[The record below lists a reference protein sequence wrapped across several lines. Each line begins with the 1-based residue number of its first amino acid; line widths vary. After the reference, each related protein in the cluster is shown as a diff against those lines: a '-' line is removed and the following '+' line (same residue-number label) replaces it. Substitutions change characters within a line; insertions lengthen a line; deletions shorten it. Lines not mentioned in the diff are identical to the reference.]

1 MVKILVCEDDRAL
14 NSLVTSYLSDCGY
27 EVTSCPNGEEGLF
40 ALNRK
45 VELPAYIFAYGFGI
59 IASLILGLGMC
70 LAMQVIGTGIPL
82 MVLGIVIGIIGIALV
97 SVNYP
102 IFLAIMKARKK
113 KYAEKVISLSDELLN
128 K

>member
-1 MVKILVCEDDRAL
+1 MSEKEKIVKQIKE
-14 NSLVTSYLSDCGY
+14 GY
-27 EVTSCPNGEEGLF
+27 EPKSKTKYDELI
-40 ALNRK
+40 ALNRR

-59 IASLILGLGMC
+59 IASLILGIGMC

-82 MVLGIVIGIIGIALV
+82 MVLGIVIGIAGIALV

-102 IFLAIMKARKK
+102 IFLAIMKSRKK
-113 KYAEKVISLSDELLN
+113 KFAEKVVALSDELLT

>member
-1 MVKILVCEDDRAL
+1 MSEREKIVKEIKE
-14 NSLVTSYLSDCGY
+14 GY
-27 EVTSCPNGEEGLF
+27 EPKEKTKYDELI

>member
-1 MVKILVCEDDRAL
+1 MSEKEKIVKQIKE
-14 NSLVTSYLSDCGY
+14 GY
-27 EVTSCPNGEEGLF
+27 EPKTKTKYDELI
-40 ALNRK
+40 ALNRR
-45 VELPAYIFAYGFGI
+45 VELPAYIFAYTFGI

-82 MVLGIVIGIIGIALV
+82 MVLGIVIGVIGIALV

-102 IFLAIMKARKK
+102 IFLAIMKSRKK
-113 KYAEKVISLSDELLN
+113 KYAEKIIALSDELLA

>member
-1 MVKILVCEDDRAL
+1 MSEKEKIVKHIKEGYEPKTKTKYDELIAL
-14 NSLVTSYLSDCGY
+14 NK
-27 EVTSCPNGEEGLF
+27 
-40 ALNRK
+40 R
-45 VELPAYIFAYGFGI
+45 VELPAYIFAYTFGI

-82 MVLGIVIGIIGIALV
+82 MVLGIVIGVIGIALV

-102 IFLAIMKARKK
+102 IFLAIMKSRKK
-113 KYAEKVISLSDELLN
+113 KYAEKIIALSDELLT

>member
-1 MVKILVCEDDRAL
+1 MSEKEKIVKQIKE
-14 NSLVTSYLSDCGY
+14 GY
-27 EVTSCPNGEEGLF
+27 EPKSKTKYDELI
-40 ALNRK
+40 ALNRR

-59 IASLILGLGMC
+59 IASLILGIGMC

-82 MVLGIVIGIIGIALV
+82 MVLGIVIGIVGIALV

-102 IFLAIMKARKK
+102 IFLAIMKSRKK
-113 KYAEKVISLSDELLN
+113 KFAEKVVALSDELLT